1 MPIKN
6 YSDKTGHTNNTKLLF
21 RCETMGL
28 TEVKAGTT
36 SSDAECEKVTS
47 VGLIAG
53 VITAVLIAVI
63 VALLACII
71 YRKHKAWGSN
81 ERKN

>member
-1 MPIKN
+1 MPIKK
-6 YSDKTGHTNNTKLLF
+6 YSDKTGHTNITKLLF

-53 VITAVLIAVI
+53 VITAVLLAVI
-63 VALLACII
+63 VALACII
-71 YRKHKAWGSN
+71 YRKCKARGSN

>member
-1 MPIKN
+1 MPVKN
-6 YSDKTGHTNNTKLLF
+6 ILIRLDILIILSYSSDVRLW
-21 RCETMGL
+21 GL

-63 VALLACII
+63 VALACII
-71 YRKHKAWGSN
+71 YRKCKARGSN

>member
-1 MPIKN
+1 
-6 YSDKTGHTNNTKLLF
+6 
-21 RCETMGL
+21 MGL
-28 TEVKAGTT
+28 TEVKAGTI

-47 VGLIAG
+47 VGLIVG

-63 VALLACII
+63 VALACII
-71 YRKHKAWGSN
+71 YRKRKARGSN